1 MNKEKIEKFQRLQE
15 TAADFPLPC
24 QMRENWIVIKC
35 LKEGKDS
42 WTVLVQENVSK
53 ITCVLKWGTNL
64 QADLLRQECQMLQKL
79 KNMELIKIPEGYQL
93 FEENNGV
100 YFLREYIKGIP
111 LDRYVM
117 KKGGLKE
124 PELLETAVKICKTVE
139 IFHGQKEP
147 LIHRDIKPENIVLTP
162 SGEVV
167 LIDFGTMRFYKE
179 TGQRD
184 TFVVGS
190 RETAAP
196 EQYGYTQTDRR
207 TDVHA
212 IGQTLLYM
220 AAECYAIDQ
229 LAECSISSRL
239 KKVIKKACSFE
250 PDARYKDAAELRI
263 ALEKCDN
270 KRSKMFAGKI
280 GAAAGL
286 IAAGYLLAIVFQSAA
301 LLKLGANGGNTQ
313 LENTDTPSESTNIDT
328 NTETDTET
336 NTTNNENNNSVENK
350 ETPSDNPAQNAPV
363 STQTTPQNT
372 ADSTTAS
379 TSPVVFTEPLIEQAV
394 HKELSISEDV
404 PITTAMLDSVTT
416 LRIVGTDLMEK
427 EDTFWGIGHHVDNK
441 ADDFGSTRGSIAD
454 LTDLSQMKKLEVLS
468 LCNEKIDDIS
478 PLAGLPLR
486 ELYLSD
492 NMISDFSILSE
503 FTDLEILCIR
513 GNLARDLSAL
523 SSCSSLEQLNIAQMQ
538 LNDVDFLADMNVKY
552 LDMSGSQIK
561 SENLMPVAQMP
572 KLEDLYLG
580 DVNEPEIQALSQM
593 NHLKNLTLWGADTIL
608 ENLEPLKGMENLES
622 LAFMTNISS
631 LEGIE
636 DFPVLKWLVIDN
648 SNLIDLSPLV
658 QAKHL
663 RYLTVNN
670 TSIEDFSPLFQCK
683 ELLEVCCNEEVKEKI
698 LQQNP
703 APDFEFG

>member
-1 MNKEKIEKFQRLQE
+1 MNKEKIENLQHLQE
-15 TAADFPLPC
+15 NAADFPLPC

-35 LKEGKDS
+35 LKEGKAS

-64 QADLLRQECQMLQKL
+64 QADLLRQEWQMLQKL
-79 KNMELIKIPEGYQL
+79 KNMELLKIPEGYQL

-100 YFLREYIKGIP
+100 YFLREYIEGIP

-139 IFHGQKEP
+139 TFHCQKEP

-190 RETAAP
+190 RGTAAP

-250 PDARYKDAAELRI
+250 PDARYKDAAELRM

-270 KRSKMFAGKI
+270 KRSKIFAGKI

-286 IAAGYLLAIVFQSAA
+286 IAAGYLLAIAFHSAA
-301 LLKLGANGGNTQ
+301 LLKTGANGGNAQ
-313 LENTDTPSESTNIDT
+313 LENTGVST
-328 NTETDTET
+328 
-336 NTTNNENNNSVENK
+336 
-350 ETPSDNPAQNAPV
+350 QNAPA
-363 STQTTPQNT
+363 STQTTPQNAT
-372 ADSTTAS
+372 DSPAVFA
-379 TSPVVFTEPLIEQAV
+379 SPVVFAEPLIEQAV
-394 HKELSISEDV
+394 RKELSLSENV

-416 LRIVGTDLMEK
+416 LRIVGTDLMDK
-427 EDTFWGIGHHVDNK
+427 EDTFWGIGHHVDGKDN
-441 ADDFGSTRGSIAD
+441 DFGSTRGSIAD
-454 LTDLSQMKKLEVLS
+454 LADLSQMKNLEVLA
-468 LCNEKIDDIS
+468 LCNEKIDDLS

-503 FTDLEILCIR
+503 FRELEILCIR
-513 GNLARDLSAL
+513 GNSASDLSA
-523 SSCSSLEQLNIAQMQ
+523 SSFCSSLEQLNIAQMQ
-538 LNDVDFLADMNVKY
+538 LNNVDFLADMNVKY

-561 SENLMPVAQMP
+561 SENLMPVSQMP

-580 DVNEPEIQALSQM
+580 DVNEPEIQALSRM
-593 NHLKNLTLWGADTIL
+593 NHLKNLILWGADTIL
-608 ENLEPLKGMENLES
+608 ENLKPLKGMENLES
-622 LAFMTNISS
+622 LAFMTNIPS

-636 DFPVLKWLVIDN
+636 DFPVLKGLVIDN
-648 SNLIDLSPLV
+648 SDIIDLSPLV

-663 RYLTVNN
+663 RYLTINN

-698 LQQNP
+698 LQQNS
-703 APDFEFG
+703 APDFEFK

>member
-1 MNKEKIEKFQRLQE
+1 MNKNQIEKFQHLQE
-15 TAADFPLPC
+15 TAADFPLPH
-24 QMRENWIVIKC
+24 QMRENWTVLKC
-35 LKEGKDS
+35 LKESKDS
-42 WTVLVQENVSK
+42 WTVLVQENISK
-53 ITCVLKWGTNL
+53 ITCVLKWGRNL
-64 QADLLRQECQMLQKL
+64 QADLLRQESQMLEKL
-79 KNMELIKIPEGYQL
+79 KNMELSKVPEGYQL
-93 FEENNGV
+93 FEENEGV
-100 YFLREYIKGIP
+100 YFLREYIEGIP
-111 LDRYVM
+111 LDQYVM

-124 PELLETAVKICKTVE
+124 SELQETAVKICKTVE
-139 IFHGQKEP
+139 ILHCQKEP
-147 LIHRDIKPENIVLTP
+147 LVHRDIKPENIVLTP
-162 SGEVV
+162 SGDAV

-179 TGQRD
+179 MGERD

-190 RETAAP
+190 RGTAAP

-250 PDARYKDAAELRI
+250 PDARYKDAAELRM

-328 NTETDTET
+328 NNETDTET
-336 NTTNNENNNSVENK
+336 
-350 ETPSDNPAQNAPV
+350 
-363 STQTTPQNT
+363 NT

-394 HKELSISEDV
+394 RKELSISEDV

-427 EDTFWGIGHHVDNK
+427 EDTFWGIGHRVDNK
-441 ADDFGSTRGSIAD
+441 ADDFGSTRGSISD
-454 LTDLSQMKKLEVLS
+454 LTDLSRMKNLEVLS

-478 PLAGLPLR
+478 QLAGLPLR

-523 SSCSSLEQLNIAQMQ
+523 SSCSSLEQLNIAQMR
-538 LNDVDFLADMNVKY
+538 LNDVDFLADLNVKY
-552 LDMSGSQIK
+552 LDMNGSQIK

-593 NHLKNLTLWGADTIL
+593 NHLKNLTLWGDNTTL
-608 ENLEPLKGMENLES
+608 ENLTPLKGMENLET
-622 LAFMTNISS
+622 LAFRNNIPS
-631 LEGIE
+631 LEGLGE
-636 DFPVLKWLVIDN
+636 FPVLVGLVIDN
-648 SNLIDLSPLV
+648 PNLTDLSPLV

-663 RYLTVNN
+663 CYLTLTN
-670 TSIEDFSPLFQCK
+670 TTGIEDFSPLFQCQ
-683 ELLEVCCNEEVKEKI
+683 ELLEVYCSEAEKEKI

-703 APDFEFG
+703 SPNFEIM

>member
-1 MNKEKIEKFQRLQE
+1 MNKNQIEKFQHLQE
-15 TAADFPLPC
+15 TAADFPLPH
-24 QMRENWIVIKC
+24 QMRENWTVLKC
-35 LKEGKDS
+35 LKESKDS
-42 WTVLVQENVSK
+42 WTVLVQENISK
-53 ITCVLKWGTNL
+53 ITCVLKWGRNL
-64 QADLLRQECQMLQKL
+64 QADLLRQESQMLEKL
-79 KNMELIKIPEGYQL
+79 KNMELSKVPEGYQL
-93 FEENNGV
+93 FEENEGV
-100 YFLREYIKGIP
+100 YFLREYIEGIP
-111 LDRYVM
+111 LDQYVM

-124 PELLETAVKICKTVE
+124 SELQETAVKICKTVE
-139 IFHGQKEP
+139 IFHCQKEP
-147 LIHRDIKPENIVLTP
+147 LVHRDIKPENIVLTP
-162 SGEVV
+162 SGDAV

-179 TGQRD
+179 MGERD

-190 RETAAP
+190 RGTAAP

-212 IGQTLLYM
+212 IGQTMLYM
-220 AAECYAIDQ
+220 ATECYALDQ

-250 PDARYKDAAELRI
+250 PGARYKDAAELRM

-270 KRSKMFAGKI
+270 QRSKIFAGKI

-336 NTTNNENNNSVENK
+336 NT
-350 ETPSDNPAQNAPV
+350 
-363 STQTTPQNT
+363 

-394 HKELSISEDV
+394 RKELSISEDV

-427 EDTFWGIGHHVDNK
+427 EDTFWGIGHRVDNK
-441 ADDFGSTRGSIAD
+441 ADDFGSTRGSISD
-454 LTDLSQMKKLEVLS
+454 LTDLSRMKNLEVLS

-478 PLAGLPLR
+478 QLAGLPLR

-523 SSCSSLEQLNIAQMQ
+523 SSCSSLEQLNIAQMR
-538 LNDVDFLADMNVKY
+538 LNDVDFLADLNVKY
-552 LDMSGSQIK
+552 LDMNGSQIK

-593 NHLKNLTLWGADTIL
+593 NHLKNLTLWGDNTTL
-608 ENLEPLKGMENLES
+608 ENLTPLKGMENLET
-622 LAFMTNISS
+622 LAFRNNIPS
-631 LEGIE
+631 LEGLGE
-636 DFPVLKWLVIDN
+636 FPVLVGLVIDN
-648 SNLIDLSPLV
+648 PNLTDLSPLV

-663 RYLTVNN
+663 CYLTLTN
-670 TSIEDFSPLFQCK
+670 TTGIEDFSPLFQCQ
-683 ELLEVCCNEEVKEKI
+683 ELLEVYCSEAEKEKI

-703 APDFEFG
+703 SPNFEIM

>member
-1 MNKEKIEKFQRLQE
+1 MNKNQIEKFQHLQE
-15 TAADFPLPC
+15 TAADFPLPH
-24 QMRENWIVIKC
+24 QMRENWTVLKC
-35 LKEGKDS
+35 LKESKDS
-42 WTVLVQENVSK
+42 WTVLVQENISK
-53 ITCVLKWGTNL
+53 ITCVLKWGRNL
-64 QADLLRQECQMLQKL
+64 QADLLRQESQMLEKL
-79 KNMELIKIPEGYQL
+79 KNMELSKVPEGYQL
-93 FEENNGV
+93 FEENEGV
-100 YFLREYIKGIP
+100 YFLREYIEGIP
-111 LDRYVM
+111 LDQYVM

-124 PELLETAVKICKTVE
+124 SELQETAVKICKTVE
-139 IFHGQKEP
+139 IFHCQKEP
-147 LIHRDIKPENIVLTP
+147 LVHRDIKPENIVLTP
-162 SGEVV
+162 SGDAV

-179 TGQRD
+179 MGERD

-190 RETAAP
+190 RGTAAP

-212 IGQTLLYM
+212 IGQTMLYM
-220 AAECYAIDQ
+220 ATECYALDQ

-250 PDARYKDAAELRI
+250 PGARYKDAAELRM

-270 KRSKMFAGKI
+270 QRSKIFAGKI

-336 NTTNNENNNSVENK
+336 NT
-350 ETPSDNPAQNAPV
+350 
-363 STQTTPQNT
+363 

-394 HKELSISEDV
+394 RKELSISEDV

-427 EDTFWGIGHHVDNK
+427 EDTFWGIGHRVDNK
-441 ADDFGSTRGSIAD
+441 ADDFGSTRGSISD
-454 LTDLSQMKKLEVLS
+454 LTDLSRMKNLEVLS

-478 PLAGLPLR
+478 QLAGLPLR

-523 SSCSSLEQLNIAQMQ
+523 SSCSSLEQLNIAQMR
-538 LNDVDFLADMNVKY
+538 LNDVDFLADLNVKY
-552 LDMSGSQIK
+552 LDMNGSQIK

-593 NHLKNLTLWGADTIL
+593 NHLKNLTLWGDNTTL
-608 ENLEPLKGMENLES
+608 ENLTPLKGMENLET
-622 LAFMTNISS
+622 LAFRNNIPS
-631 LEGIE
+631 LEGLGE
-636 DFPVLKWLVIDN
+636 FPVLVGLVIDN
-648 SNLIDLSPLV
+648 PNLTDLSPLV

-663 RYLTVNN
+663 RYLTLTN
-670 TSIEDFSPLFQCK
+670 TTGIEDFSPLFQCQ
-683 ELLEVCCNEEVKEKI
+683 ELLEVYCSEAEKEKI

-703 APDFEFG
+703 SPNFEIM

>member
-1 MNKEKIEKFQRLQE
+1 MNKNQIEKFQHLQE
-15 TAADFPLPC
+15 TAADFPLPH
-24 QMRENWIVIKC
+24 QMRENWTVLKC
-35 LKEGKDS
+35 LKESKDS
-42 WTVLVQENVSK
+42 WTVLVQENISK
-53 ITCVLKWGTNL
+53 ITCVLKWGRNL
-64 QADLLRQECQMLQKL
+64 QADLLRQESQMLEKL
-79 KNMELIKIPEGYQL
+79 KNMELSKVPEGYQL
-93 FEENNGV
+93 FEENEGV
-100 YFLREYIKGIP
+100 YFLREYIEGIP
-111 LDRYVM
+111 LDQYVM

-124 PELLETAVKICKTVE
+124 SELQETAVKICKPVE
-139 IFHGQKEP
+139 IFHCQKEP
-147 LIHRDIKPENIVLTP
+147 LVHRDIKPENIVLTP
-162 SGEVV
+162 SGDAV

-190 RETAAP
+190 RGTAAP

-250 PDARYKDAAELRI
+250 PDARYKDAAELRM

-270 KRSKMFAGKI
+270 KRSKMLAGKI

-372 ADSTTAS
+372 ADSTTVS

-394 HKELSISEDV
+394 RKELSISEDV

-454 LTDLSQMKKLEVLS
+454 LTDLSQMKNLEVLA
-468 LCNEKIDDIS
+468 LCNEKINDLS

-492 NMISDFSILSE
+492 NRISDFSILSE
-503 FTDLEILCIR
+503 FTELEILCIR
-513 GNLARDLSAL
+513 GNLAMDLSSL
-523 SSCSSLEQLNIAQMQ
+523 PFCSRLEQLNIAQMQ
-538 LNDVDFLADMNVKY
+538 LNNVDFLADMNVKY

-622 LAFMTNISS
+622 LAFMTNIPS

-648 SNLIDLSPLV
+648 SDLIDLSPLV

-663 RYLTVNN
+663 RYLTINN
-670 TSIEDFSPLFQCK
+670 TSIEDFFPLFQCK

>member
-1 MNKEKIEKFQRLQE
+1 MNKNQMEKFQRFQE
-15 TAADFPLPC
+15 NAADFPLPN
-24 QMRENWIVIKC
+24 QMRENWTVIKC
-35 LKEGKDS
+35 LKESKDS
-42 WTVLVQENVSK
+42 WTVLVQENISK
-53 ITCVLKWGTNL
+53 ITCVLKWGRNL
-64 QADLLRQECQMLQKL
+64 QADLLRQESQMLEKL
-79 KNMELIKIPEGYQL
+79 KNLKLTGIPNSYGL
-93 FEENNGV
+93 FEENEGV
-100 YFLREYIKGIP
+100 YFLREYIEGIP
-111 LDRYVM
+111 LDQYVM

-124 PELLETAVKICKTVE
+124 PELLETAIKICKTVE
-139 IFHGQKEP
+139 VFHCQKEP
-147 LIHRDIKPENIVLTP
+147 LVHRDIKPENIVLTP
-162 SGEVV
+162 SGDAV

-179 TGQRD
+179 LGERD

-190 RETAAP
+190 RGTAAP

-212 IGQTLLYM
+212 IGQTMLYM
-220 AAECYAIDQ
+220 ATECYAMDQ

-250 PDARYKDAAELRI
+250 PGARYKDAAELRM
-263 ALEKCDN
+263 ALEKCGN

-286 IAAGYLLAIVFQSAA
+286 IAAGYLLAIAVQSAA
-301 LLKLGANGGNTQ
+301 LLRTGANSGKTQ
-313 LENTDTPSESTNIDT
+313 LENTDVSSKNANI
-328 NTETDTET
+328 NTKNEIDTET
-336 NTTNNENNNSVENK
+336 NITNNENNNFAENK
-350 ETPSDNPAQNAPV
+350 ETPSEVSTQNTSA

-372 ADSTTAS
+372 ADSTAA
-379 TSPVVFTEPLIEQAV
+379 TSPVAFTEPLIEQAV
-394 HKELSISEDV
+394 RKELSLSEDV

-416 LRIVGTDLMEK
+416 LRIVGTDLMDK
-427 EDTFWGIGHHVDNK
+427 EDTFWGIGHHVDGKDN
-441 ADDFGSTRGSIAD
+441 DFGSTRGSISD
-454 LTDLSQMKKLEVLS
+454 LTDLSQMKNLEVLS
-468 LCNEKIDDIS
+468 LCNEKIDDLS

-523 SSCSSLEQLNIAQMQ
+523 SSCSSLEQLNIALMQ

-552 LDMSGSQIK
+552 LDMNGSQIK
-561 SENLMPVAQMP
+561 SENLMPVAEMP

-593 NHLKNLTLWGADTIL
+593 DHLKNLTLWGDNTTL
-608 ENLEPLKGMENLES
+608 ENLSPLKGMENLET
-622 LAFMTNISS
+622 LAFRNNIPS
-631 LEGIE
+631 LEGIGE
-636 DFPVLKWLVIDN
+636 FPVLTVLVIDN
-648 SNLIDLSPLV
+648 PNLTDLSPLV

-663 RYLTVNN
+663 RYLTLTN
-670 TSIEDFSPLFQCK
+670 TTDIEDFSPLFQCQ
-683 ELLEVCCNEEVKEKI
+683 ELLEVYCSEAEKEKI

-703 APDFEFG
+703 SPNFEIM

>member
-1 MNKEKIEKFQRLQE
+1 MNKEKIEKFQHLQE
-15 TAADFPLPC
+15 NAADFPLPC

-42 WTVLVQENVSK
+42 WTVLVQENASK

-79 KNMELIKIPEGYQL
+79 KNMELLKIPEGYQL

-100 YFLREYIKGIP
+100 YFLREYIEGIP

-124 PELLETAVKICKTVE
+124 SELLETAVKICKTVE
-139 IFHGQKEP
+139 TFHCQKEP

-190 RETAAP
+190 RGTAAP

-250 PDARYKDAAELRI
+250 PDARYKDAEELRM
-263 ALEKCDN
+263 ALENCGN
-270 KRSKMFAGKI
+270 KRSKIFAGKI

-286 IAAGYLLAIVFQSAA
+286 IAAGYLLAIAFHSAA
-301 LLKLGANGGNTQ
+301 LLKTGANGGNAQ
-313 LENTDTPSESTNIDT
+313 LENTDALSESTNIDT

-336 NTTNNENNNSVENK
+336 
-350 ETPSDNPAQNAPV
+350 
-363 STQTTPQNT
+363 NT

-394 HKELSISEDV
+394 RKELSISENV

-427 EDTFWGIGHHVDNK
+427 EDTFWGIGHRVDNK
-441 ADDFGSTRGSIAD
+441 ADDFGSTRGSISD
-454 LTDLSQMKKLEVLS
+454 LTDLSRMKNLEVLS

-478 PLAGLPLR
+478 QLAGLPLR

-523 SSCSSLEQLNIAQMQ
+523 SSCSSLEQLNIAQMR
-538 LNDVDFLADMNVKY
+538 LNDVDFLADLNVKY
-552 LDMSGSQIK
+552 LDMNGSQIK
-561 SENLMPVAQMP
+561 SENLMPVAKMP

-593 NHLKNLTLWGADTIL
+593 NHLKNLTLWGDNTTL
-608 ENLEPLKGMENLES
+608 ENLTPLKGMENLET
-622 LAFMTNISS
+622 LAFRNNIPS
-631 LEGIE
+631 LEGLGE
-636 DFPVLKWLVIDN
+636 FPVLVGLVIDN
-648 SNLIDLSPLV
+648 PNLTDLSPLV

-663 RYLTVNN
+663 RYLTLTN
-670 TSIEDFSPLFQCK
+670 TTGIEDFSPLFQCQ
-683 ELLEVCCNEEVKEKI
+683 ELLEVYCSEAEKEKI

-703 APDFEFG
+703 SPNFEIM

>member
-1 MNKEKIEKFQRLQE
+1 MNKEKIENLQYLQE
-15 TAADFPLPC
+15 NAADFPLPC

-35 LKEGKDS
+35 LKEGKNS

-79 KNMELIKIPEGYQL
+79 KNMELLKIPESYQL

-100 YFLREYIKGIP
+100 YFLREYIEGIP

-117 KKGGLKE
+117 KKGGMKE
-124 PELLETAVKICKTVE
+124 PELLETAVKICKNVE
-139 IFHGQKEP
+139 TFHCQKEP

-190 RETAAP
+190 RGTAAP

-250 PDARYKDAAELRI
+250 PDARYKDAAELRM

-286 IAAGYLLAIVFQSAA
+286 IAAGYLLAIAFHSAA
-301 LLKLGANGGNTQ
+301 LLKTGANGGNAQ
-313 LENTDTPSESTNIDT
+313 LENTDAST
-328 NTETDTET
+328 
-336 NTTNNENNNSVENK
+336 
-350 ETPSDNPAQNAPV
+350 QNAPA
-363 STQTTPQNT
+363 STQTTPQNAT
-372 ADSTTAS
+372 DSPADFA
-379 TSPVVFTEPLIEQAV
+379 SPVVFAEPLIEQAV
-394 HKELSISEDV
+394 RKELSLSENV
-404 PITTAMLDSVTT
+404 PITNAMLDSVTT
-416 LRIVGTDLMEK
+416 LRIVGTDLMDK
-427 EDTFWGIGHHVDNK
+427 EDTFWGIGHHVDGKDN
-441 ADDFGSTRGSIAD
+441 DFGSTRGSIAD
-454 LTDLSQMKKLEVLS
+454 LADLSQMKNLEVLA
-468 LCNEKIDDIS
+468 LCNEKINDLS

-492 NMISDFSILSE
+492 NRISDFSILSE
-503 FTDLEILCIR
+503 FTELEILCIR
-513 GNLARDLSAL
+513 GNLAMEL
-523 SSCSSLEQLNIAQMQ
+523 SSVPFCSRLEQLNIAQMQ
-538 LNDVDFLADMNVKY
+538 LNNVDFLADMNVKY

-572 KLEDLYLG
+572 KLEELYLG

-593 NHLKNLTLWGADTIL
+593 NHLKNLILWGADTIL
-608 ENLEPLKGMENLES
+608 ENLKPLKGMENLES
-622 LAFMTNISS
+622 LAFMTNIPS

-636 DFPVLKWLVIDN
+636 DFPVLKGLVIDN
-648 SNLIDLSPLV
+648 SDLIDLSPLV

-663 RYLTVNN
+663 RYLTINN

-698 LQQNP
+698 LQQNS
-703 APDFEFG
+703 APDFEFR

>member
-1 MNKEKIEKFQRLQE
+1 MNKEKIENLQHLQE
-15 TAADFPLPC
+15 NAADFPLPC

-79 KNMELIKIPEGYQL
+79 KNMELLKIPEGYQL

-139 IFHGQKEP
+139 TFHCQKEP

-190 RETAAP
+190 RGTAAP

-250 PDARYKDAAELRI
+250 PDARYKDAAELRM

-270 KRSKMFAGKI
+270 KRSKIFAGKI

-286 IAAGYLLAIVFQSAA
+286 IAAGYLLAIAFHSAV
-301 LLKLGANGGNTQ
+301 LLKTGANGGNAQ
-313 LENTDTPSESTNIDT
+313 LENTDAST
-328 NTETDTET
+328 
-336 NTTNNENNNSVENK
+336 
-350 ETPSDNPAQNAPV
+350 QNAPA
-363 STQTTPQNT
+363 STQTTPQNAT
-372 ADSTTAS
+372 DSPAVFA
-379 TSPVVFTEPLIEQAV
+379 SPVVFAEPLIEQAV
-394 HKELSISEDV
+394 RKELSLSENV

-416 LRIVGTDLMEK
+416 LRIVGTDLMDK
-427 EDTFWGIGHHVDNK
+427 EDTFWGIGHHVDGKDN
-441 ADDFGSTRGSIAD
+441 DFGSTRGSIAD
-454 LTDLSQMKKLEVLS
+454 LADLSQMKNLEVLA
-468 LCNEKIDDIS
+468 LCNEKIDDLS

-503 FTDLEILCIR
+503 FRELEILCIR
-513 GNLARDLSAL
+513 GNPASDLSA
-523 SSCSSLEQLNIAQMQ
+523 SSFCSSLEQLNIAQMQ
-538 LNDVDFLADMNVKY
+538 LNNVDFLADMNVKY

-561 SENLMPVAQMP
+561 SENLMPVSQMP

-580 DVNEPEIQALSQM
+580 DVNEPEIQALSRM
-593 NHLKNLTLWGADTIL
+593 NHLKNLILWGADTIL
-608 ENLEPLKGMENLES
+608 ENLKPLKGMENLES
-622 LAFMTNISS
+622 LAFMTNIPS

-636 DFPVLKWLVIDN
+636 DFPVLKGLVIDN
-648 SNLIDLSPLV
+648 SDIIDLSPLV

-663 RYLTVNN
+663 RYLTINN

>member
-1 MNKEKIEKFQRLQE
+1 MNKNQIEKFQHLQE
-15 TAADFPLPC
+15 TAADFPLPH
-24 QMRENWIVIKC
+24 QMRENWTVLKC
-35 LKEGKDS
+35 LKESKDS
-42 WTVLVQENVSK
+42 WTVLVQENISK
-53 ITCVLKWGTNL
+53 ITCVLKWGRNL
-64 QADLLRQECQMLQKL
+64 QADLLRQESQMLEKL
-79 KNMELIKIPEGYQL
+79 KNMELSKVPEGYQL
-93 FEENNGV
+93 FEENEGV
-100 YFLREYIKGIP
+100 YFLREYIEGIP
-111 LDRYVM
+111 LDQYVM

-124 PELLETAVKICKTVE
+124 SELQETAVKICKTVE
-139 IFHGQKEP
+139 IFHCQKEP
-147 LIHRDIKPENIVLTP
+147 LVHRDIKPENIVLTP
-162 SGEVV
+162 SGDAV

-179 TGQRD
+179 MGERD

-190 RETAAP
+190 RGTAAP

-212 IGQTLLYM
+212 IGQTMLYM
-220 AAECYAIDQ
+220 ATECYALDQ

-250 PDARYKDAAELRI
+250 PGARYKDAAELRM

-270 KRSKMFAGKI
+270 QRSKIFAGKI

-328 NTETDTET
+328 NNETDTET
-336 NTTNNENNNSVENK
+336 
-350 ETPSDNPAQNAPV
+350 
-363 STQTTPQNT
+363 NT

-394 HKELSISEDV
+394 RKELSISEDV

-427 EDTFWGIGHHVDNK
+427 EDTFWGIGHRVDNK
-441 ADDFGSTRGSIAD
+441 ADDFGSTRGSISD
-454 LTDLSQMKKLEVLS
+454 LTDLSRMKNLEVLS

-478 PLAGLPLR
+478 QLAGLPLR

-523 SSCSSLEQLNIAQMQ
+523 SSCSSLEQLNIAQMR
-538 LNDVDFLADMNVKY
+538 LNDVDFLADLNVKY
-552 LDMSGSQIK
+552 LDMNGSQIK

-593 NHLKNLTLWGADTIL
+593 NHLKNLTLWGDNTTL
-608 ENLEPLKGMENLES
+608 ENLTPLKGMENLET
-622 LAFMTNISS
+622 LAFRNNIPS
-631 LEGIE
+631 LEGLGE
-636 DFPVLKWLVIDN
+636 FPVLVGLVIDN
-648 SNLIDLSPLV
+648 PNLTDLSPLV

-663 RYLTVNN
+663 RYLTLTN
-670 TSIEDFSPLFQCK
+670 TTGIEDFSPLFQCQ
-683 ELLEVCCNEEVKEKI
+683 ELLEVYCSEAEKEKI

-703 APDFEFG
+703 SPNFEIM

>member
-1 MNKEKIEKFQRLQE
+1 MNKNQIEKFQHLQE
-15 TAADFPLPC
+15 TAADFPLPH
-24 QMRENWIVIKC
+24 QMRENWTVLKC
-35 LKEGKDS
+35 LKESKDS
-42 WTVLVQENVSK
+42 WTVLVQENISK
-53 ITCVLKWGTNL
+53 ITCVLKWGRNL
-64 QADLLRQECQMLQKL
+64 QADLLRQESQMLEKL
-79 KNMELIKIPEGYQL
+79 KNMELSKVPEGYQL
-93 FEENNGV
+93 FEENEGV
-100 YFLREYIKGIP
+100 YFLREYIEGIP
-111 LDRYVM
+111 LDQYVM

-124 PELLETAVKICKTVE
+124 SELQETAVKICKTVE
-139 IFHGQKEP
+139 IFHCQKEP
-147 LIHRDIKPENIVLTP
+147 LVHRDIKPENIVLTP
-162 SGEVV
+162 SGDAV

-179 TGQRD
+179 MGERD

-190 RETAAP
+190 RGTAAP

-212 IGQTLLYM
+212 IGQTMLYM
-220 AAECYAIDQ
+220 ATECYALDQ

-250 PDARYKDAAELRI
+250 PGARYKDAAELRM

-270 KRSKMFAGKI
+270 QRSKIFAGKI

-328 NTETDTET
+328 NNETDTET
-336 NTTNNENNNSVENK
+336 
-350 ETPSDNPAQNAPV
+350 
-363 STQTTPQNT
+363 NT

-394 HKELSISEDV
+394 RKELSISEDV

-427 EDTFWGIGHHVDNK
+427 EDTFWGIGHRVDNK
-441 ADDFGSTRGSIAD
+441 ADDFGSTRGSISD
-454 LTDLSQMKKLEVLS
+454 LTDLSRMKNLEVLS

-478 PLAGLPLR
+478 QLAGLPLR

-523 SSCSSLEQLNIAQMQ
+523 SSCSSLEQLNIAQMR
-538 LNDVDFLADMNVKY
+538 LNDVDFLADLNVKY
-552 LDMSGSQIK
+552 LDMNGSQIK

-593 NHLKNLTLWGADTIL
+593 NHLKNLTLWGDNTTL
-608 ENLEPLKGMENLES
+608 ENLTPLKGMENLET
-622 LAFMTNISS
+622 LAFRNNIPS
-631 LEGIE
+631 LEGLGE
-636 DFPVLKWLVIDN
+636 FPVLVGLVIDN
-648 SNLIDLSPLV
+648 PNLTDLSPLV

-663 RYLTVNN
+663 CYLTLTN
-670 TSIEDFSPLFQCK
+670 TTGIEDFSPLFQCQ
-683 ELLEVCCNEEVKEKI
+683 ELLEVYCSEAEKEKI

-703 APDFEFG
+703 SPNFEIM

>member
-1 MNKEKIEKFQRLQE
+1 MNKNQIEKFQHLQE
-15 TAADFPLPC
+15 TAADFPLPH
-24 QMRENWIVIKC
+24 QMRENWTVLKC
-35 LKEGKDS
+35 LKESKDS
-42 WTVLVQENVSK
+42 WTVLVQENISK
-53 ITCVLKWGTNL
+53 ITCVLKWGRNL
-64 QADLLRQECQMLQKL
+64 QADLLRQESQMLEKL
-79 KNMELIKIPEGYQL
+79 KNMERSKVPEGYQL
-93 FEENNGV
+93 FEENEGV

-124 PELLETAVKICKTVE
+124 SELQETAVKICKTVE
-139 IFHGQKEP
+139 IFHCQKEP
-147 LIHRDIKPENIVLTP
+147 LVHRDIKPENIVLTP
-162 SGEVV
+162 SGDAV

-179 TGQRD
+179 MGERD

-190 RETAAP
+190 RGTAAP

-212 IGQTLLYM
+212 IGQTMLYM
-220 AAECYAIDQ
+220 ATECYALDQ

-250 PDARYKDAAELRI
+250 PGARYKDAAELRM

-270 KRSKMFAGKI
+270 QRSKIFARKI

-286 IAAGYLLAIVFQSAA
+286 FAAGYLLAIAFYSAA

-336 NTTNNENNNSVENK
+336 NT
-350 ETPSDNPAQNAPV
+350 
-363 STQTTPQNT
+363 

-394 HKELSISEDV
+394 RKELSISEDV

-454 LTDLSQMKKLEVLS
+454 LTDLSRMKNLEVLA
-468 LCNEKIDDIS
+468 LCNEKIDDLS

-492 NMISDFSILSE
+492 NRISDFSILSE
-503 FTDLEILCIR
+503 FTELEILCIR
-513 GNLARDLSAL
+513 GNLAMDLSSL
-523 SSCSSLEQLNIAQMQ
+523 SSCSRLEQLNIAQMQ
-538 LNDVDFLADMNVKY
+538 LDNVDFLADMNVKY

-561 SENLMPVAQMP
+561 SENLMPMAQMP
-572 KLEDLYLG
+572 KLEELYLG

-622 LAFMTNISS
+622 LAFMTNIPS

-648 SNLIDLSPLV
+648 SDLIDLSPLV

-663 RYLTVNN
+663 RYLTINN

>member
-1 MNKEKIEKFQRLQE
+1 MNKNQIEKFQHLQE
-15 TAADFPLPC
+15 TAADFPLPH
-24 QMRENWIVIKC
+24 QMRENWTVLKC
-35 LKEGKDS
+35 LKESKDS
-42 WTVLVQENVSK
+42 WTVLVQENISK

-64 QADLLRQECQMLQKL
+64 QADLLRQECQMLEKL
-79 KNMELIKIPEGYQL
+79 KNMELSKVPEGYQL
-93 FEENNGV
+93 FEENEGV
-100 YFLREYIKGIP
+100 YFLREYIEGIP
-111 LDRYVM
+111 LDQYVM

-124 PELLETAVKICKTVE
+124 SELQETAVKICKTVE
-139 IFHGQKEP
+139 IFHCQKEP
-147 LIHRDIKPENIVLTP
+147 LVHRDIKPENIVLTP
-162 SGEVV
+162 SGDAV
-167 LIDFGTMRFYKE
+167 LIDFGTMRLYKE
-179 TGQRD
+179 LGERD

-190 RETAAP
+190 RGTAAP

-207 TDVHA
+207 ADVHA

-250 PDARYKDAAELRI
+250 PDARYKDAAELRM

-286 IAAGYLLAIVFQSAA
+286 IAAGYLLAIAFHSAA
-301 LLKLGANGGNTQ
+301 LLKTGANGGNAQ
-313 LENTDTPSESTNIDT
+313 LENTGAST
-328 NTETDTET
+328 
-336 NTTNNENNNSVENK
+336 
-350 ETPSDNPAQNAPV
+350 QNAPV

-394 HKELSISEDV
+394 RKELSISEDV

-454 LTDLSQMKKLEVLS
+454 LTDLSQMKNLDVLS

-552 LDMSGSQIK
+552 LDMNGSQIK

-622 LAFMTNISS
+622 LAFMTNIPS

-648 SNLIDLSPLV
+648 SDLIDLSPLV

-663 RYLTVNN
+663 RYLTINN
-670 TSIEDFSPLFQCK
+670 TSIKDFSPLFQCK

-698 LQQNP
+698 LQQNS